1 VYPAFGVLVGV
12 GAVYALLQ
20 TFPAREV
27 LKILLL
33 PPVLV
38 GGILVAWM
46 YADMGDP
53 GVKGWTLALFVLV
66 VTGGLTWFIVQL

>member
-46 YADMGDP
+46 YVDMGDP
-53 GVKGWTLALFVLV
+53 GVKGWTLGLFVLV